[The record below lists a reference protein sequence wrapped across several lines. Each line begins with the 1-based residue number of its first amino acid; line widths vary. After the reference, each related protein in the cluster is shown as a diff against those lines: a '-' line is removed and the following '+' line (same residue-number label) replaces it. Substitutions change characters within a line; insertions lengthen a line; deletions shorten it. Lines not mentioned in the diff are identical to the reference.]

1 MEAPPVAKLT
11 LNFQVELELEY
22 DSFKGR
28 TAEQLAEGV
37 QDELDDLLFEVA
49 PNVVG
54 VYTTL
59 TSVESNE

>member
-22 DSFKGR
+22 DSFRGR

-37 QDELDDLLFEVA
+37 QDELDDLLFDAA
-49 PNVVG
+49 PNVVA
-54 VYTTL
+54 VFTTL
-59 TSVESNE
+59 TSIDSNE